1 MKIRNGFVSNS
12 STSSFLIY
20 NKTDKTLSLTD
31 FVMENGQELLNDYI
45 HEYCWS
51 NVKEY
56 YTFEKMLEAVKNY
69 NYVFTPK
76 SSTPV
81 CFGDEHGNVLGAVFD
96 YMLRDGKQESLNFKW
111 VMVEC
116 RGCEKDIPENW
127 HGDFSTILS
136 PSEALAG
143 FFEWLVNRGEP
154 ITISCANDLNV
165 IAPLLVKFCEANNLE
180 QPRDYWKRNYVW
192 PKEK

>member
-1 MKIRNGFVSNS
+1 MVINITSNLDL
-12 STSSFLIY
+12 FI
-20 NKTDKTLSLTD
+20 KTDKTLSLTD

-96 YMLRDGKQESLNFKW
+96 YMLREGKQESLNFKW

-136 PSEALAG
+136 PSEAIFG
-143 FFEWLVNRGEP
+143 FCAWLTTRKET
-154 ITISCANDLNV
+154 ITFGSSEDCSQIPDL
-165 IAPLLVKFCEANNLE
+165 IKEFCDANNLE
-180 QPRDYWKRNYVW
+180 RPKNYWERNLIH